1 MDSNELDEL
10 KKRIENLK
18 VKNWVKMIDEGRRD
32 EVLLDLIWDVNTCQT
47 DVNHQQND
55 LINLLVEKL
64 VQTSEQITTLSLRLA
79 ALEAKQ

>member
-18 VKNWVKMIDEGRRD
+18 VKNWGKMIDEGRRD

>member
-1 MDSNELDEL
+1 MNSNELDEL